1 MYKQSLIKLAI
12 LAFATILLNP
22 LAVFAAEEKPP
33 ALVSMWVMDV
43 KPGAEEDFEA
53 AFKAHIK
60 VRQNE
65 GDARSWQVY
74 TPHTGSHFNRYIIRY
89 CCFKWAEQDAYEK
102 WANDSKVMAHWDKGA
117 GKYVERYA
125 HHYSWVDMENSH
137 WKDDESYRFVGVRSY
152 HIKPGSNIGES
163 VKEISDLAKAM
174 KWDRSW
180 GWTYNITG
188 SNELQVAFPFK
199 NFADMQPPEPSF
211 GEMAEKHLGSEE
223 KVDEIFD
230 RFAEKYTDTKYS
242 IYRHH
247 PELSISDKK

>member
-12 LAFATILLNP
+12 ISFLAYLLYP
-22 LAVFAAEEKPP
+22 LTAFAAEEKPP

-43 KPGAEEDFEA
+43 KSGSEKEFEE

-60 VRQNE
+60 VRQKA
-65 GDARSWQVY
+65 GDTRSWQVY
-74 TPHTGSHFNRYIIRY
+74 TPHTGSDFNRYIIRY
-89 CCFKWAEQDAYEK
+89 CCFKWADQDDYAK
-102 WANDSKVMAHWDKGA
+102 WANDSKVMANWDKGA

-137 WKDDESYRFVGVRSY
+137 WKDDETYRYVGVRSY
-152 HIKPGSNIGES
+152 HIIPGSDISSS
-163 VKEISDLAKAM
+163 VKEISDLAKAIE
-174 KWDRSW
+174 WDRSW
-180 GWTYNITG
+180 GWTYNVTG

-211 GEMAEKHLGSEE
+211 GELAEKHLGSEE

-230 RFAEKYTDTKYS
+230 RFSKKYSDTHYS

-247 PELSISDKK
+247 PELSMSNKE